1 MTIYHIMDVVLY
13 LWYYYVMFLL
23 LSLNLIVLVKVFRY
37 SFLVTMRKMSFL
49 EVVSWR
55 EMAGMACNTPK
66 FISWNKGD
74 LNIKDNE
81 YLQFYR

>member
-23 LSLNLIVLVKVFRY
+23 LSLNLIVLVKVFHC

-55 EMAGMACNTPK
+55 DMAGMECNTPK

-74 LNIKDNE
+74 LDIKDNE